1 MYSRHNPIRL
11 PPLSVAVEGS
21 SIKEVIRALAK
32 LSALALMA
40 LILSPF
46 TAPFQ
51 TFELGPQDHHGRT
64 GDAVATCASDD
75 EAGSIVTQPVTFGRW
90 KLVRLADPSLG
101 AKTGAAFAPS
111 VAAPH
116 VPCTAPRASSR
127 SLSAVLRL

>member
-1 MYSRHNPIRL
+1 
-11 PPLSVAVEGS
+11 
-21 SIKEVIRALAK
+21 VIWVLAR
-32 LSALALMA
+32 LSAVVLVA

-75 EAGSIVTQPVTFGRW
+75 EAASIVTQPITFSRW

-101 AKTGAAFAPS
+101 AKIGSALAPR
-111 VAAPH
+111 VAAPR
-116 VPCTAPRASSR
+116 VLSEAPRASSR